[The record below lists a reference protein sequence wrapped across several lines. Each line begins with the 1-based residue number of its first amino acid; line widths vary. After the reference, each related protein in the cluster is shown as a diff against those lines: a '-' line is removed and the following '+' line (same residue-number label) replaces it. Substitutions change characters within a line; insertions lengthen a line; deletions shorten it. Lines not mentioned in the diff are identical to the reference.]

1 MLVSS
6 FCASRPR
13 DATRRMSATE
23 LMRRSSVAA
32 ATPSQARS
40 NCSVAAS
47 LQPSTQ
53 VELVVSTPSRP
64 SSRFCWHH
72 FEEGR
77 GGTSRRDASCAQH
90 QLRRS
95 STSSVVAAEGGD
107 GTVSRDDERSTG
119 ARLFNFF
126 QDDHAKCHHSS
137 LSSNLPDER
146 AGCHSP
152 CEIFFPFSRI
162 ELAPHARRRA
172 VPMTESECGYRYS
185 VRMTK

>member
-1 MLVSS
+1 
-6 FCASRPR
+6 
-13 DATRRMSATE
+13 MSATE

-119 ARLFNFF
+119 ALLFNFF